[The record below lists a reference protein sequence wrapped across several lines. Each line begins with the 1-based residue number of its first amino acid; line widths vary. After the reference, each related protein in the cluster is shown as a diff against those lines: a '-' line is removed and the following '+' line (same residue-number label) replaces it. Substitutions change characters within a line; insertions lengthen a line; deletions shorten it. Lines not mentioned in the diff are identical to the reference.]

1 MSNVPDRFF
10 VVLFGIANYF
20 LYPIDNER
28 DRPKT
33 QWRACSQGRRWW
45 WGNKRTAAWTQD
57 PPTSNC
63 ILLKKIAFVI
73 LDCVF
78 LCLTCVSFHI
88 AVAAWVVLNVEPVFN
103 PLREMSQN
111 NIRNNYKPWQIQ
123 IVWQLQRVVGVPLVA
138 DVIRGVTVWKCFY
151 QIDDFNHFVSIVIIV
166 FIDAG

>member
-1 MSNVPDRFF
+1 M
-10 VVLFGIANYF
+10 
-20 LYPIDNER
+20 
-28 DRPKT
+28 
-33 QWRACSQGRRWW
+33 
-45 WGNKRTAAWTQD
+45 
-57 PPTSNC
+57 
-63 ILLKKIAFVI
+63 
-73 LDCVF
+73 DCVF

-151 QIDDFNHFVSIVIIV
+151 QIDDFNQFVSIVIIV

>member
-1 MSNVPDRFF
+1 MKETDPRHNDEHAARDVDGDEVIRELPLEHQ
-10 VVLFGIANYF
+10 VHGQAAVLS
-20 LYPIDNER
+20 
-28 DRPKT
+28 
-33 QWRACSQGRRWW
+33 WGRIIIELF
-45 WGNKRTAAWTQD
+45 
-57 PPTSNC
+57 S
-63 ILLKKIAFVI
+63 I
-73 LDCVF
+73 CV
-78 LCLTCVSFHI
+78 LCLVLEHKEECFHFVFQIFVTCVGFHI
-88 AVAAWVVLNVEPVFN
+88 AIAARVVLNVEPVFN

>member
-1 MSNVPDRFF
+1 MKETDPRHNDEH
-10 VVLFGIANYF
+10 AA
-20 LYPIDNER
+20 R
-28 DRPKT
+28 DVDGDEVIRELPLEHEIHRQAT
-33 QWRACSQGRRWW
+33 VFS
-45 WGNKRTAAWTQD
+45 
-57 PPTSNC
+57 
-63 ILLKKIAFVI
+63 LKKIAFVI